1 MSTDFGQKKTIL
13 EVPATATETAKEIQ
27 AMKTEF
33 AAISSKTKD
42 QFSHIPE
49 TPYPGTLVGLE
60 KARRDCRSQ
69 MIRIVKEVSPL
80 PS

>member
-13 EVPATATETAKEIQ
+13 EVPDTATETAKEIQ
-27 AMKTEF
+27 AMKKEF
-33 AAISSKTKD
+33 VAISSKTQDK
-42 QFSHIPE
+42 FSHIPE

>member
-33 AAISSKTKD
+33 AAISSKPQD

-49 TPYPGTLVGLE
+49 NPYPGTLVGLE